1 MKKLKFLVD
10 GSSLIKSILVLSPSL
25 LLAGPFDSSSIKSQN
40 APYNQALQTMES
52 KAEDKLMMK
61 STTSAAVTSS
71 KEAAVIMIEAQTR
84 ATDIKEAFTTLS
96 QYKGSPSIYMT
107 LSNNEK
113 ITNITELSL
122 TKGGSIIIVKMNTTQ
137 GQKYKVIK
145 VEDIN
150 SLDTD

>member
-1 MKKLKFLVD
+1 
-10 GSSLIKSILVLSPSL
+10 
-25 LLAGPFDSSSIKSQN
+25 
-40 APYNQALQTMES
+40 MES